1 MNKTYQ
7 DILNNLHEESTL
19 EPLHLNSRVLL
30 IDSMNTFLRSFAMI
44 PKVNPQGNHV
54 GGLVGFLKSLGRAI
68 KEIQPTRV
76 ILVFDG
82 QGNITN
88 RRNTYSEYKAN
99 RQIKRI
105 TNFNVFSTLEEE
117 SESVATQMMRLLDYL
132 KCLPVN
138 ISIIDKI
145 EADDTIAYLSQKLKD
160 DVVIYSADQD
170 FLQLVNNRIIVYNPL
185 EKVLVRYNRNN
196 KPVYESGKF
205 YKPKDVFE
213 KYGLWPHNFIT
224 MKCLM
229 GDKSDNLPGVKGLG
243 PKKLMKFFPEIA
255 DKEKFT
261 LQEAYQ
267 KATDKVDEHGIYGNV
282 HLFKNQLEIN
292 YELMCLEEIELVEAD
307 QQELDELIKTNPY
320 NFNKAK
326 FLGMYEK
333 DLLGRGIPNT
343 EFWLSEVFSYLQNY
357 KIK

>member
-1 MNKTYQ
+1 MNKNYQ
-7 DILNNLHEESTL
+7 NILDNLHEGSDM
-19 EPLHLNSRVLL
+19 EPLQLNSRVLL
-30 IDSMNTFLRSFAMI
+30 IDSMNTFLRSFAII
-44 PKVNPQGNHV
+44 PAINPQGNHI
-54 GGLVGFLKSLGRAI
+54 GGLVGFMKSLGYAI
-68 KEIQPTRV
+68 KLIQPTRV

-117 SESVATQMMRLLDYL
+117 SDSVSSQMMRLLDYL
-132 KCLPVN
+132 KTLPVN

-160 DVVIYSADQD
+160 DVIIYSADQD
-170 FLQLVNNRIIVYNPL
+170 FLQLVNKRITIYSPI
-185 EKVLVRYNRNN
+185 K
-196 KPVYESGKF
+196 KKF
-205 YKPKDVFE
+205 YRPQDVYDQ
-213 KYGLWPHNFIT
+213 YGLYPQNVIT

-243 PKKLMKFFPEIA
+243 PKKLMKYFPELA
-255 DKEKFT
+255 SNKKFT
-261 LQEAYQ
+261 LNEAYN
-267 KATDKVDEHGIYGNV
+267 KATEKVEEHGIYGNV
-282 HLFKNQLEIN
+282 HLFKKQLEIN
-292 YELMCLEEIELVEAD
+292 YELMSLEDIELLEKD
-307 QQELDELIKTNPY
+307 QQELDELIDTAPY
-320 NFNKAK
+320 NFKKNK
-326 FLGMYEK
+326 FLEMYEK

>member
-1 MNKTYQ
+1 MKELYK
-7 DILNNLHEESTL
+7 DILNNLHEESNL
-19 EPLHLNSRVLL
+19 EPLHSNSRVLL

-44 PKVNPQGNHV
+44 PAINPQGNHV
-54 GGLVGFLKSLGRAI
+54 GGLVGFLKSLGYVI
-68 KEIQPTRV
+68 KLIRPTRV

-88 RRNTYSEYKAN
+88 RRNTYAEYKAN

-105 TNFNVFSTLEEE
+105 TNFKVFSTLAEE
-117 SESVATQMMRLLDYL
+117 SDSIATQMLRLLDYL
-132 KCLPVN
+132 KCLPIN

-160 DVVIYSADQD
+160 DVIIYSADQD
-170 FLQLVNNRIIVYNPL
+170 FLQLVNKRITVYSPI
-185 EKVLVRYNRNN
+185 K
-196 KPVYESGKF
+196 KKF
-205 YKPKDVFE
+205 YRPQDVYDQ
-213 KYGLWPHNFIT
+213 YGLYPQNFIT

-243 PKKLMKFFPEIA
+243 PKKLMKYFPELA
-255 DKEKFT
+255 SNKKFT
-261 LQEAYQ
+261 LNEAYN
-267 KATDKVDEHGIYGNV
+267 KATEKVEEHGIYGNV
-282 HLFKNQLEIN
+282 HLFKKQLEIN
-292 YELMCLEEIELVEAD
+292 YELMSLEDIELLEKD
-307 QQELDELIKTNPY
+307 QQELDELINTAPY
-320 NFNKAK
+320 NFKKNK
-326 FLGMYEK
+326 FLEMYEK

>member
-1 MNKTYQ
+1 
-7 DILNNLHEESTL
+7 
-19 EPLHLNSRVLL
+19 
-30 IDSMNTFLRSFAMI
+30 MI
-44 PKVNPQGNHV
+44 PAINPQGNHV
-54 GGLVGFLKSLGRAI
+54 GGLVGFMKSLGYAI
-68 KEIQPTRV
+68 KLIQPTRV

-88 RRNTYSEYKAN
+88 RRNTYADYKAN

-117 SESVATQMMRLLDYL
+117 SESVSTQMLRLLDYL

-160 DVVIYSADQD
+160 DVIIYSADQD
-170 FLQLVNNRIIVYNPL
+170 FLQLVDDRVTVYSPI
-185 EKVLVRYNRNN
+185 K
-196 KPVYESGKF
+196 KKF
-205 YKPKDVFE
+205 YKPQDVYE
-213 KYGLWPHNFIT
+213 QYGLYPHNFIT

-255 DKEKFT
+255 GKEKFT

-282 HLFKNQLEIN
+282 HLFKQQLEIN

>member
-1 MNKTYQ
+1 
-7 DILNNLHEESTL
+7 
-19 EPLHLNSRVLL
+19 
-30 IDSMNTFLRSFAMI
+30 MNTFLRSFAMI
-44 PKVNPQGNHV
+44 PAINPQGNHV
-54 GGLVGFLKSLGRAI
+54 GGLVGFMKSLGYAI
-68 KEIQPTRV
+68 KLIQPTRV

-88 RRNTYSEYKAN
+88 RRNTYADYKAN
-99 RQIKRI
+99 REIKRI

-117 SESVATQMMRLLDYL
+117 SDSISTQMMRLLDYL

-160 DVVIYSADQD
+160 DVIIYSADQD
-170 FLQLVNNRIIVYNPL
+170 FLQLVNNRVTVYSPI
-185 EKVLVRYNRNN
+185 K
-196 KPVYESGKF
+196 KKF
-205 YKPKDVFE
+205 YKSKDIFE
-213 KYGLWPHNFIT
+213 QYGLYPQNFIT

-255 DKEKFT
+255 GDKKFT

-267 KATDKVDEHGIYGNV
+267 KATDKVEEHGIYGNV
-282 HLFKNQLEIN
+282 HLFKKQLEIN
-292 YELMCLEEIELVEAD
+292 YELMCLEDIELLEAD
-307 QQELDELIKTNPY
+307 QQELDELIENNPY
-320 NFNKAK
+320 NFNKSR
-326 FLGMYEK
+326 FLGMYKK

>member
-44 PKVNPQGNHV
+44 PAINPQGNHI
-54 GGLVGFLKSLGRAI
+54 GGLVGFMKSLGYAI
-68 KEIQPTRV
+68 KLIQPTRV

-117 SESVATQMMRLLDYL
+117 SDSVATQMMRLLDYL
-132 KCLPVN
+132 KTLPVN

-160 DVVIYSADQD
+160 DVIIYSADQD
-170 FLQLVNNRIIVYNPL
+170 FLQLVDERVTVYSPIKKKFYRPND
-185 EKVLVRYNRNN
+185 
-196 KPVYESGKF
+196 VYEQ
-205 YKPKDVFE
+205 
-213 KYGLWPHNFIT
+213 YGLYPHNFIT

-243 PKKLMKFFPEIA
+243 PKKLMKFFPELGG
-255 DKEKFT
+255 KEKFT

>member
-1 MNKTYQ
+1 MNKAYQ
-7 DILNNLHEESTL
+7 DILNNLHEGSTL

-44 PKVNPQGNHV
+44 PAINPQGNHV
-54 GGLVGFLKSLGRAI
+54 GGLVGFMKSLGYAI
-68 KEIQPTRV
+68 KLIQPTRV
-76 ILVFDG
+76 VLVFDG

-117 SESVATQMMRLLDYL
+117 SESVATQMLRLLDYL

-170 FLQLVNNRIIVYNPL
+170 FLQLVNERITVYSPI
-185 EKVLVRYNRNN
+185 K
-196 KPVYESGKF
+196 KKF
-205 YKPKDVFE
+205 YRPNDVFE
-213 KYGLWPHNFIT
+213 QYGLYPHNFIT

-243 PKKLMKFFPEIA
+243 PKKLFKYFPELTG
-255 DKEKFT
+255 KEKFT

-282 HLFKNQLEIN
+282 HLFKKQLEIN
-292 YELMCLEEIELVEAD
+292 YELMCLEEIELIDAN
-307 QQELDELIKTNPY
+307 QQELDALIETKPY
-320 NFNKAK
+320 NFNKAR

>member
-1 MNKTYQ
+1 MNKNYQ
-7 DILNNLHEESTL
+7 TILDNLHEGSSL

-30 IDSMNTFLRSFAMI
+30 IDSMNTFLRSFAII
-44 PKVNPQGNHV
+44 PAINPQGNHI
-54 GGLVGFLKSLGRAI
+54 GGLVGFMKSLGYAI
-68 KEIQPTRV
+68 KLIQPTRV

-88 RRNTYSEYKAN
+88 RRNTYSDYKAN

-117 SESVATQMMRLLDYL
+117 SDSVSTQMLRLLDYL
-132 KCLPVN
+132 KTLPVN

-160 DVVIYSADQD
+160 DVIIYSADQD
-170 FLQLVNNRIIVYNPL
+170 FLQLVNKRITVYSPI
-185 EKVLVRYNRNN
+185 K
-196 KPVYESGKF
+196 KKF
-205 YKPKDVFE
+205 YRPQDVYDQ
-213 KYGLWPHNFIT
+213 YGLYPQNFIT

-243 PKKLMKFFPEIA
+243 PKKLMKYFPELA
-255 DKEKFT
+255 NNKKFT
-261 LQEAYQ
+261 LNEAYN
-267 KATDKVDEHGIYGNV
+267 KATEKVEEHGIYGNV
-282 HLFKNQLEIN
+282 HLFKKQLEIN
-292 YELMCLEEIELVEAD
+292 YELMSLEDIELLEND
-307 QQELDELIKTNPY
+307 QQELDELIDTAPY
-320 NFNKAK
+320 NFKKNK
-326 FLGMYEK
+326 FLEMYEK

>member
-1 MNKTYQ
+1 MNKNYQ
-7 DILNNLHEESTL
+7 NILDNLHEGSDM
-19 EPLHLNSRVLL
+19 EPLQLNSRVLL
-30 IDSMNTFLRSFAMI
+30 IDSMNTFLRSFAII
-44 PKVNPQGNHV
+44 PAINPQGNHI
-54 GGLVGFLKSLGRAI
+54 GGLVGFMKSLGYAI
-68 KEIQPTRV
+68 KLIQPTRV

-117 SESVATQMMRLLDYL
+117 SDSVSTQMLRLLDYL
-132 KCLPVN
+132 KTLPVS

-160 DVVIYSADQD
+160 DVIIYSADQD
-170 FLQLVNNRIIVYNPL
+170 FLQLVNKRITVYSPI
-185 EKVLVRYNRNN
+185 K
-196 KPVYESGKF
+196 KKF
-205 YKPKDVFE
+205 YRPQDIFDQ
-213 KYGLWPHNFIT
+213 YGLYPQNFIT

-243 PKKLMKFFPEIA
+243 PKKLFKYFPELGGN
-255 DKEKFT
+255 KQFT
-261 LQEAYQ
+261 LNEAYN
-267 KATDKVDEHGIYGNV
+267 KATEKVEEHGIYGNV
-282 HLFKNQLEIN
+282 HLFKKQLEIN
-292 YELMCLEEIELVEAD
+292 YELMSLEDIELLEKD
-307 QQELDELIKTNPY
+307 QQELDELIDTSPY

>member
-1 MNKTYQ
+1 M
-7 DILNNLHEESTL
+7 
-19 EPLHLNSRVLL
+19 EPLQLNSRVLL
-30 IDSMNTFLRSFAMI
+30 IDSMNTFLRSFAII
-44 PKVNPQGNHV
+44 PAINPQGNHI
-54 GGLVGFLKSLGRAI
+54 GGLVGFMKSLGYAI
-68 KEIQPTRV
+68 KLIQPTRV

-117 SESVATQMMRLLDYL
+117 SDSVSSQMMRLLDYL
-132 KCLPVN
+132 KTLPVN

-160 DVVIYSADQD
+160 DVIIYSADQD
-170 FLQLVNNRIIVYNPL
+170 FLQLVNKRITVYSPI
-185 EKVLVRYNRNN
+185 K
-196 KPVYESGKF
+196 KKF
-205 YKPKDVFE
+205 YRPQDIFDQ
-213 KYGLWPHNFIT
+213 YGLYPQNFIT

-243 PKKLMKFFPEIA
+243 PKKLFKYFPELGGN
-255 DKEKFT
+255 KQFT
-261 LQEAYQ
+261 LNEAYN
-267 KATDKVDEHGIYGNV
+267 KATEKVEEHGIYGNV
-282 HLFKNQLEIN
+282 HLFKKQLEIN
-292 YELMCLEEIELVEAD
+292 YELMSLEDIELLEKD
-307 QQELDELIKTNPY
+307 QQELDELIDTSPY

>member
-1 MNKTYQ
+1 
-7 DILNNLHEESTL
+7 
-19 EPLHLNSRVLL
+19 
-30 IDSMNTFLRSFAMI
+30 MNTFLRSFAMI
-44 PKVNPQGNHV
+44 PAINPQGNHV
-54 GGLVGFLKSLGRAI
+54 GGLVGFMKSLGYAI
-68 KEIQPTRV
+68 KLIQPTRV
-76 ILVFDG
+76 VLVFDG

-117 SESVATQMMRLLDYL
+117 SDSVATQMMRLLDYL
-132 KCLPVN
+132 KTLPVN

-160 DVVIYSADQD
+160 DVIIYSADQD
-170 FLQLVNNRIIVYNPL
+170 FLQLVDERITVYSPIKKKFYRPND
-185 EKVLVRYNRNN
+185 
-196 KPVYESGKF
+196 VYEQ
-205 YKPKDVFE
+205 
-213 KYGLWPHNFIT
+213 YGLYPHNFIT

-243 PKKLMKFFPEIA
+243 PKKLMKFFPELGG
-255 DKEKFT
+255 KEKFT

>member
-1 MNKTYQ
+1 MNQLYK
-7 DILNNLHEESTL
+7 DILNNLHEESNL

-44 PKVNPQGNHV
+44 PAINPQGNHV
-54 GGLVGFLKSLGRAI
+54 GGLVGFLKSLGYVI
-68 KEIQPTRV
+68 KLIRPTRV

-88 RRNTYSEYKAN
+88 RRNTYADYKAN
-99 RQIKRI
+99 REIKRI

-117 SESVATQMMRLLDYL
+117 SDSIATQMLRLLDYL
-132 KCLPVN
+132 KALPVN

-160 DVVIYSADQD
+160 DVIIYSADQD
-170 FLQLVNNRIIVYNPL
+170 FLQLVNDRITVYSPI
-185 EKVLVRYNRNN
+185 K
-196 KPVYESGKF
+196 KKF
-205 YKPKDVFE
+205 YKPNDVYE
-213 KYGLWPHNFIT
+213 QYGLHPYNFIT

-255 DKEKFT
+255 GEKRFT

-267 KATDKVDEHGIYGNV
+267 KATDKVEEHGIYGNV
-282 HLFKNQLEIN
+282 HLFKKQLEVN
-292 YELMCLEEIELVEAD
+292 YELMSLEDIELLEHD
-307 QQELDELIKTNPY
+307 KEELDNLIESSPY
-320 NFNKAK
+320 NFNKK
-326 FLGMYEK
+326 RFLEMYEK

-357 KIK
+357 K

>member
-1 MNKTYQ
+1 
-7 DILNNLHEESTL
+7 
-19 EPLHLNSRVLL
+19 
-30 IDSMNTFLRSFAMI
+30 MNTFLRSFAMI
-44 PKVNPQGNHV
+44 PAINPQGNHI
-54 GGLVGFLKSLGRAI
+54 GGLVGFMKSLGYAI
-68 KEIQPTRV
+68 KLIQPTRV

-117 SESVATQMMRLLDYL
+117 SDSVATQMMRLLDYL
-132 KCLPVN
+132 KTLPVN

-160 DVVIYSADQD
+160 DVIIYSADQD
-170 FLQLVNNRIIVYNPL
+170 FLQLVNERITVYSPI
-185 EKVLVRYNRNN
+185 K
-196 KPVYESGKF
+196 KKF
-205 YKPKDVFE
+205 YRPNDVFE
-213 KYGLWPHNFIT
+213 QYGLYPHNFIT

-243 PKKLMKFFPEIA
+243 PKKLFKYFPELTG
-255 DKEKFT
+255 KERFT

-267 KATDKVDEHGIYGNV
+267 KATDNVEEHGMYGNV
-282 HLFKNQLEIN
+282 HLFKSQLEIN
-292 YELMCLEEIELVEAD
+292 HELMSLEDIELIDKD
-307 QQELDELIKTNPY
+307 QQELDELIETNPY

-343 EFWLSEVFSYLQNY
+343 EFWLTEVFSYLQNY

>member
-1 MNKTYQ
+1 MNKAYQ

-44 PKVNPQGNHV
+44 PAINPQGNHV
-54 GGLVGFLKSLGRAI
+54 GGLVGFMKSLGYAI
-68 KEIQPTRV
+68 KLIQPTRV
-76 ILVFDG
+76 VLVFDG

-117 SESVATQMMRLLDYL
+117 SESVATQMLRLLDYL

-145 EADDTIAYLSQKLKD
+145 EADDTIAYMSQKLKD
-160 DVVIYSADQD
+160 DVIIYSADQD
-170 FLQLVNNRIIVYNPL
+170 FLQLVNERITVYSPI
-185 EKVLVRYNRNN
+185 K
-196 KPVYESGKF
+196 KKF
-205 YKPKDVFE
+205 YRPNDVFE
-213 KYGLWPHNFIT
+213 QYGLYPHNFIT

-229 GDKSDNLPGVKGLG
+229 GDKPDNLPGVKGLG
-243 PKKLMKFFPEIA
+243 PKKLFKYFPELTG
-255 DKEKFT
+255 KEKFT

-267 KATDKVDEHGIYGNV
+267 KATDNVEEHGMYGNV
-282 HLFKNQLEIN
+282 HLFKSQLEIN
-292 YELMCLEEIELVEAD
+292 YELMSLEDIELLEKD
-307 QQELDELIKTNPY
+307 QQELDELINTQPY
-320 NFNKAK
+320 NFNKSR
-326 FLGMYEK
+326 FLGLYNK
-333 DLLGRGIPNT
+333 DLLGRGVPNT
-343 EFWLSEVFSYLQNY
+343 EFWLTEVFSYLQNY

>member
-1 MNKTYQ
+1 MNKSHQ
-7 DILNNLHEESTL
+7 AILDNLHEGSNL
-19 EPLHLNSRVLL
+19 EPLQLNSRVLL
-30 IDSMNTFLRSFAMI
+30 IDSMNTFLRSFAII
-44 PKVNPQGNHV
+44 PAINPQGNHI
-54 GGLVGFLKSLGRAI
+54 GGLVGFMKSLGYAI
-68 KEIQPTRV
+68 KLIQPTRV

-99 RQIKRI
+99 RKIKRI
-105 TNFNVFSTLEEE
+105 TNFNVFSSLEEE
-117 SESVATQMMRLLDYL
+117 SDSVSTQMLRLLDYL
-132 KCLPVN
+132 KTLPVS

-160 DVVIYSADQD
+160 DVIIYSADQD
-170 FLQLVNNRIIVYNPL
+170 FLQLVNKRITVYSPI
-185 EKVLVRYNRNN
+185 K
-196 KPVYESGKF
+196 KKF
-205 YKPKDVFE
+205 YRPQDIYDQ
-213 KYGLWPHNFIT
+213 YGLYPKNFIT

-243 PKKLMKFFPEIA
+243 PKKLFKLFPELGG
-255 DKEKFT
+255 KEKFT
-261 LQEAYQ
+261 LKEAYD
-267 KATDKVDEHGIYGNV
+267 KSTDKVEEHGLYGNI
-282 HLFKNQLEIN
+282 HLFKSQLEIN
-292 YELMCLEEIELVEAD
+292 YELMSLEDITLLDKDE
-307 QQELDELIKTNPY
+307 QELDELIETSPY

-343 EFWLSEVFSYLQNY
+343 EFWLSEVFSYLHKY

>member
-1 MNKTYQ
+1 MNKNYQ
-7 DILNNLHEESTL
+7 NILDNLHEGSDM
-19 EPLHLNSRVLL
+19 EPLQLNSRVLL
-30 IDSMNTFLRSFAMI
+30 IDSMNTFLRSFAII
-44 PKVNPQGNHV
+44 PAINPQGNHI
-54 GGLVGFLKSLGRAI
+54 GGLVGFMKSLGYAI
-68 KEIQPTRV
+68 KLIQPTRV

-88 RRNTYSEYKAN
+88 RRNTYSDYKAN

-117 SESVATQMMRLLDYL
+117 SDSVSSQMMRLLDYL
-132 KCLPVN
+132 KTLPVN

-160 DVVIYSADQD
+160 DVIIYSADQD
-170 FLQLVNNRIIVYNPL
+170 FLQLVNKRITVYSPI
-185 EKVLVRYNRNN
+185 K
-196 KPVYESGKF
+196 KKF
-205 YKPKDVFE
+205 YRPQDVYDQ
-213 KYGLWPHNFIT
+213 YGLYPQNFIT

-243 PKKLMKFFPEIA
+243 PKKLMKYFPELA
-255 DKEKFT
+255 SNKKFT
-261 LQEAYQ
+261 LNEAYN
-267 KATDKVDEHGIYGNV
+267 KATEKVEEHGIYGNV
-282 HLFKNQLEIN
+282 HLFKKQLEIN
-292 YELMCLEEIELVEAD
+292 YELMSLEDIELLEKD
-307 QQELDELIKTNPY
+307 QQELDELIDTAPY
-320 NFNKAK
+320 NFKKNK
-326 FLGMYEK
+326 FLEMYEK

>member
-44 PKVNPQGNHV
+44 PAINPQGNHV
-54 GGLVGFLKSLGRAI
+54 GGLVGFMKSLGYAI
-68 KEIQPTRV
+68 KLIQPTRV
-76 ILVFDG
+76 VLVFDG

-117 SESVATQMMRLLDYL
+117 SESVSTQMMRLLDYL
-132 KCLPVN
+132 KTLPVN

-160 DVVIYSADQD
+160 DVIIYSADQD
-170 FLQLVNNRIIVYNPL
+170 FLQLVNERITVYSPI
-185 EKVLVRYNRNN
+185 K
-196 KPVYESGKF
+196 KKF
-205 YKPKDVFE
+205 YRPNDVFE
-213 KYGLWPHNFIT
+213 QYGMHPYNFIT

-243 PKKLMKFFPEIA
+243 PKKLMKYFPEIGG
-255 DKEKFT
+255 KEKFT

-292 YELMCLEEIELVEAD
+292 YELMCLEEIELVERD
-307 QQELDELIKTNPY
+307 QKELDELIETNPY

>member
-1 MNKTYQ
+1 MNQLYK
-7 DILNNLHEESTL
+7 DILNNLHEESNL

-44 PKVNPQGNHV
+44 PAINPQGNHV
-54 GGLVGFLKSLGRAI
+54 GGLVGFLKSLGYVI
-68 KEIQPTRV
+68 KLIRPTRV

-88 RRNTYSEYKAN
+88 RRNTYADYKAN
-99 RQIKRI
+99 REIKRI

-117 SESVATQMMRLLDYL
+117 SDSIATQMLRLLDYL
-132 KCLPVN
+132 KALPVN

-160 DVVIYSADQD
+160 DVIIYSADQD
-170 FLQLVNNRIIVYNPL
+170 FLQLVNDRITVYSPI
-185 EKVLVRYNRNN
+185 K
-196 KPVYESGKF
+196 KKF
-205 YKPKDVFE
+205 YKPNDVYE
-213 KYGLWPHNFIT
+213 QYGLHPYNFIT

-255 DKEKFT
+255 GKKRFT

-267 KATDKVDEHGIYGNV
+267 KATDKVEEHGIYGNV
-282 HLFKNQLEIN
+282 HLFKKQLEVN
-292 YELMCLEEIELVEAD
+292 YELMSLEDIELLEHD
-307 QQELDELIKTNPY
+307 KKELDNLIESSPY
-320 NFNKAK
+320 NFNKK
-326 FLGMYEK
+326 RFLEMYEK

-357 KIK
+357 K

>member
-1 MNKTYQ
+1 MNQLYK
-7 DILNNLHEESTL
+7 DILNNLHEESNL

-44 PKVNPQGNHV
+44 PAINPQGNHI
-54 GGLVGFLKSLGRAI
+54 GGLVGFLKSLGYVI
-68 KEIQPTRV
+68 KLIRPTRV

-88 RRNTYSEYKAN
+88 RRNTYADYKAN

-105 TNFNVFSTLEEE
+105 TNYKVFSTLEEE
-117 SESVATQMMRLLDYL
+117 SDSIATQMLRLLDYL
-132 KCLPVN
+132 KSLPVN

-160 DVVIYSADQD
+160 DIIIYSADQD
-170 FLQLVNNRIIVYNPL
+170 FLQLVNDRITVYSPI
-185 EKVLVRYNRNN
+185 K
-196 KPVYESGKF
+196 KKF
-205 YKPKDVFE
+205 YKPNDVYE
-213 KYGLWPHNFIT
+213 QYGMHPYNFIT

-243 PKKLMKFFPEIA
+243 PKKLMKYFPEIA
-255 DKEKFT
+255 GEKRFT

-267 KATDKVDEHGIYGNV
+267 KATDKVEEHGIYGNV
-282 HLFKNQLEIN
+282 HLFKSQLEIN
-292 YELMCLEEIELVEAD
+292 YELMSLENIQLLD
-307 QQELDELIKTNPY
+307 KDKKELDELIDSPPY
-320 NFNKAK
+320 NFNKK
-326 FLGMYEK
+326 RFLEMYEK

-343 EFWLSEVFSYLQNY
+343 EFWLAEVFSYLQNY
-357 KIK
+357 K

>member
-1 MNKTYQ
+1 MKELYK
-7 DILNNLHEESTL
+7 DILNNLHEESNL

-44 PKVNPQGNHV
+44 PAINPQGNHV
-54 GGLVGFLKSLGRAI
+54 GGLVGFLKSLGYVI
-68 KEIQPTRV
+68 KLIRPTRV

-105 TNFNVFSTLEEE
+105 TNFKVFSTLAEE
-117 SESVATQMMRLLDYL
+117 SDSIATQMLRLLDYL

-160 DVVIYSADQD
+160 DVIIYSADQD
-170 FLQLVNNRIIVYNPL
+170 FLQLVNKRITVYSPIKKKFYRPND
-185 EKVLVRYNRNN
+185 
-196 KPVYESGKF
+196 VYEQ
-205 YKPKDVFE
+205 
-213 KYGLWPHNFIT
+213 YGIHPYNFIT

-243 PKKLMKFFPEIA
+243 PKKLMKYFPEIA
-255 DKEKFT
+255 GEKLFT

-267 KATDKVDEHGIYGNV
+267 KATDKVEEHGIYGNV
-282 HLFKNQLEIN
+282 HLFKEQLEIN
-292 YELMCLEEIELVEAD
+292 YELMCLEEIQLLESD
-307 QQELDELIKTNPY
+307 QKELDELIDSSPY
-320 NFNKAK
+320 NFNKK
-326 FLGMYEK
+326 RFLEMYEK

-343 EFWLSEVFSYLQNY
+343 EFWLAEVFSYLQKY
-357 KIK
+357 K

>member
-1 MNKTYQ
+1 M
-7 DILNNLHEESTL
+7 

-44 PKVNPQGNHV
+44 PAINPQGNHV
-54 GGLVGFLKSLGRAI
+54 GGLVGFLKSLGYVI
-68 KEIQPTRV
+68 KLIRPTRV

-88 RRNTYSEYKAN
+88 RRNTYAEYKAN

-105 TNFNVFSTLEEE
+105 TNFKVFSTLEEE
-117 SESVATQMMRLLDYL
+117 SDSISTQMLRLLDYL

-160 DVVIYSADQD
+160 DVIIYSADQD
-170 FLQLVNNRIIVYNPL
+170 FLQLVNERITVYSPI
-185 EKVLVRYNRNN
+185 K
-196 KPVYESGKF
+196 KKF
-205 YKPKDVFE
+205 YKPNDVYE
-213 KYGLWPHNFIT
+213 QYGMHPYNFIT

-243 PKKLMKFFPEIA
+243 PKKLMKYFPEITG
-255 DKEKFT
+255 ETRFT

-267 KATDKVDEHGIYGNV
+267 KATDKVEEHGIYGNV
-282 HLFKNQLEIN
+282 HLFKSQLEIN
-292 YELMCLEEIELVEAD
+292 YELMSLENIQLLD
-307 QQELDELIKTNPY
+307 KDRKELDELIDSSPY
-320 NFNKAK
+320 NFNKK
-326 FLGMYEK
+326 RFLEMYEK

-343 EFWLSEVFSYLQNY
+343 EFWLAEVFSYLQKY
-357 KIK
+357 KNK

>member
-7 DILNNLHEESTL
+7 DILNNLHEESSL

-44 PKVNPQGNHV
+44 PAINPQGNHV
-54 GGLVGFLKSLGRAI
+54 GGLVGFLKSIGYAI
-68 KEIQPTRV
+68 KLIRPTRI

-88 RRNTYSEYKAN
+88 RRNTYADYKAN

-105 TNFNVFSTLEEE
+105 TNFQVFSSLEEE
-117 SESVATQMMRLLDYL
+117 SESVSTQMLRLLDYL

-170 FLQLVNNRIIVYNPL
+170 FLQLVNDRITVYSPIKKKFYRPND
-185 EKVLVRYNRNN
+185 
-196 KPVYESGKF
+196 VYEQ
-205 YKPKDVFE
+205 
-213 KYGLWPHNFIT
+213 YGLYPQNFIT

-243 PKKLMKFFPEIA
+243 PKKLFKLFPELSET
-255 DKEKFT
+255 KRFT
-261 LQEAYQ
+261 LKEAYQ
-267 KATDKVDEHGIYGNV
+267 KATDNVEEHGLYGNI

-292 YELMCLEEIELVEAD
+292 YELMSLEDIELLDTD
-307 QQELDELIKTNPY
+307 QQELDKLIKTEPY

>member
-1 MNKTYQ
+1 
-7 DILNNLHEESTL
+7 
-19 EPLHLNSRVLL
+19 
-30 IDSMNTFLRSFAMI
+30 MNTFLRSFAMI
-44 PKVNPQGNHV
+44 PSINPQGNHV
-54 GGLVGFLKSLGRAI
+54 GGLVGFLKSIGYATKLIR
-68 KEIQPTRV
+68 PTRI

-88 RRNTYSEYKAN
+88 RRNTYSDYKAN

-105 TNFNVFSTLEEE
+105 TNFQVFSSLEEE
-117 SESVATQMMRLLDYL
+117 SESVSTQMLRLLDYL

-160 DVVIYSADQD
+160 DIIIYSADQD
-170 FLQLVNNRIIVYNPL
+170 FLQLVNDRITVYSPI
-185 EKVLVRYNRNN
+185 K
-196 KPVYESGKF
+196 KQF
-205 YKPKDVFE
+205 YRPNDVFE
-213 KYGLWPHNFIT
+213 QYGLYPHNFIT

-243 PKKLMKFFPEIA
+243 PKKLFKLFPELSGT
-255 DKEKFT
+255 KKFT
-261 LQEAYQ
+261 LKEAYQ
-267 KATDKVDEHGIYGNV
+267 KSTDKVEEHGLYGNI

-292 YELMCLEEIELVEAD
+292 YKLMSLEDIELLDAD
-307 QQELDELIKTNPY
+307 QQELDKLIETKPY
-320 NFNKAK
+320 NFNKAR
-326 FLGMYEK
+326 FLGIYEK
-333 DLLGRGIPNT
+333 DLLGGGIPNT

>member
-1 MNKTYQ
+1 MNKNYQ
-7 DILNNLHEESTL
+7 NILDNLHEGSDM
-19 EPLHLNSRVLL
+19 EPLQLNSRVLL
-30 IDSMNTFLRSFAMI
+30 IDSMNTFLRSFAII
-44 PKVNPQGNHV
+44 PAINPQGNHI
-54 GGLVGFLKSLGRAI
+54 GGLVGFMKSLGYAI
-68 KEIQPTRV
+68 KLIQPTRV

-117 SESVATQMMRLLDYL
+117 SDSVSSQMMRLLDYL
-132 KCLPVN
+132 KTLPVN

-160 DVVIYSADQD
+160 DVIIYSADQD
-170 FLQLVNNRIIVYNPL
+170 FLQLVNKRITVYSPI
-185 EKVLVRYNRNN
+185 K
-196 KPVYESGKF
+196 KKF
-205 YKPKDVFE
+205 YRPQDVFDQ
-213 KYGLWPHNFIT
+213 YGLYPQNFIT

-243 PKKLMKFFPEIA
+243 PKKLFKYFPELGSN
-255 DKEKFT
+255 KQFT
-261 LQEAYQ
+261 LNEAYN
-267 KATDKVDEHGIYGNV
+267 KATEKVEEHGIYGNV
-282 HLFKNQLEIN
+282 HLFKKQLEIN
-292 YELMCLEEIELVEAD
+292 YELMSLEDIELLEND
-307 QQELDELIKTNPY
+307 QQELDELIDTSPY

>member
-1 MNKTYQ
+1 MNQLYK
-7 DILNNLHEESTL
+7 DILNNLHEESNL

-44 PKVNPQGNHV
+44 PAINPQGNHV
-54 GGLVGFLKSLGRAI
+54 GGLVGFLKSLGYVI
-68 KEIQPTRV
+68 KLIRPTRV

-88 RRNTYSEYKAN
+88 RRNTYAEYKAN

-105 TNFNVFSTLEEE
+105 TNFKVFSTLEEE
-117 SESVATQMMRLLDYL
+117 SDSISTQMLRLLDYL

-160 DVVIYSADQD
+160 DIIIYSADQD
-170 FLQLVNNRIIVYNPL
+170 FLQLVNKRITVYSPIKKKFYRPND
-185 EKVLVRYNRNN
+185 
-196 KPVYESGKF
+196 VYEQ
-205 YKPKDVFE
+205 
-213 KYGLWPHNFIT
+213 YGMHPYNFIT

-243 PKKLMKFFPEIA
+243 PKKLMKYFPEIA
-255 DKEKFT
+255 GEKLFT

-267 KATDKVDEHGIYGNV
+267 KATDKVEEHGIYGNV
-282 HLFKNQLEIN
+282 HLFKSQLEIN
-292 YELMCLEEIELVEAD
+292 HELMSLDNIQLLEHD
-307 QQELDELIKTNPY
+307 QKDLDELIDSPPY
-320 NFNKAK
+320 NFNKQR
-326 FLGMYEK
+326 FLEMYEK

-343 EFWLSEVFSYLQNY
+343 EFWLAEVFSYLQNY
-357 KIK
+357 KNI

>member
-1 MNKTYQ
+1 M
-7 DILNNLHEESTL
+7 
-19 EPLHLNSRVLL
+19 EPLQLNSRVLL
-30 IDSMNTFLRSFAMI
+30 IDSMNTFLRSFAII
-44 PKVNPQGNHV
+44 PAINPQGNHI
-54 GGLVGFLKSLGRAI
+54 GGLVGFMKSLGYAI
-68 KEIQPTRV
+68 KLIQPTRV

-117 SESVATQMMRLLDYL
+117 SDSVSSQMMRLLDYL
-132 KCLPVN
+132 KTLPVN

-160 DVVIYSADQD
+160 DVIIYSADQD
-170 FLQLVNNRIIVYNPL
+170 FLQLVNKRITVYSPI
-185 EKVLVRYNRNN
+185 K
-196 KPVYESGKF
+196 KKF
-205 YKPKDVFE
+205 YRPQDVYDQ
-213 KYGLWPHNFIT
+213 YGLYPQNFIT

-243 PKKLMKFFPEIA
+243 PKKLFKYFPELGGN
-255 DKEKFT
+255 KQFT
-261 LQEAYQ
+261 LNEAYN
-267 KATDKVDEHGIYGNV
+267 KATEKVEEHGIYGNV
-282 HLFKNQLEIN
+282 HLFKKQLEIN
-292 YELMCLEEIELVEAD
+292 YELMSLEDIELLEND
-307 QQELDELIKTNPY
+307 QQELDELIDTSPY